1 MKFRP
6 QTENRETILKE
17 NIGTV
22 PVPFLIIK
30 KLKSDGAKK
39 TKYPGYCIILIGE
52 SPSPL
57 A

>member
-6 QTENRETILKE
+6 LTENRKTILKE